1 MPNTA
6 TGGLTPSQRAS
17 LHAEKAASKAYR
29 RAATPGPGSYH
40 TAGMATSAGARL
52 EAKRPSSA
60 FKSGSKRLSNVE
72 EQMGDPGQYDAYDA
86 IGIAATSQKSFGRS
100 SKLGAGGFGSQSA
113 RALNQ
118 PVVDSPGP
126 GSYNSRPIGGNL
138 FDKTHNRAPS
148 SAFRSSSA
156 QRMKEHNHYTPS
168 PGAYDVRK
176 EAVEARVPGGLMG
189 GKDGRF
195 KHDKSTTHEEIGPG
209 AYDWDA
215 GLSADVARSVAK
227 QSRAAAG
234 FGTKTAQHDLPFT
247 PSGTADGPGPGSYN
261 SGGMATSAGAR
272 LEAKRPSSA
281 FKSGSKRLV
290 NVEEQIGDPGAYDA
304 YAATEIGNVAKKS
317 TSSLAKSGSGAFGAL
332 GPRMPKQSIDD
343 NPGPGAYNTKGAQ
356 ADSQKKMPNSAFR
369 SSSAQRMKEH
379 NHYTPSPGAY
389 DVRKEAVEA
398 RVPGGLMG
406 GKDGRFKHDKSTTHE
421 EIGPG
426 AYDTDNLP
434 SGARASVAGSVHDA
448 ARRGASASFASDTI
462 RELPGL

>member
-29 RAATPGPGSYH
+29 RAATPGPGSYN

-261 SGGMATSAGAR
+261 TAGMATSA
-272 LEAKRPSSA
+272 
-281 FKSGSKRLV
+281 
-290 NVEEQIGDPGAYDA
+290 
-304 YAATEIGNVAKKS
+304 
-317 TSSLAKSGSGAFGAL
+317 TSRWA
-332 GPRMPKQSIDD
+332 
-343 NPGPGAYNTKGAQ
+343 
-356 ADSQKKMPNSAFR
+356 
-369 SSSAQRMKEH
+369 
-379 NHYTPSPGAY
+379 
-389 DVRKEAVEA
+389 
-398 RVPGGLMG
+398 
-406 GKDGRFKHDKSTTHE
+406 
-421 EIGPG
+421 
-426 AYDTDNLP
+426 
-434 SGARASVAGSVHDA
+434 A
-448 ARRGASASFASDTI
+448 ARPEADE
-462 RELPGL
+462 REAH

>member
-29 RAATPGPGSYH
+29 RAATPGPGSYN

-100 SKLGAGGFGSQSA
+100 SKRGAGGFGSQSA

-209 AYDWDA
+209 AYD
-215 GLSADVARSVAK
+215 
-227 QSRAAAG
+227 
-234 FGTKTAQHDLPFT
+234 
-247 PSGTADGPGPGSYN
+247 
-261 SGGMATSAGAR
+261 
-272 LEAKRPSSA
+272 
-281 FKSGSKRLV
+281 
-290 NVEEQIGDPGAYDA
+290 
-304 YAATEIGNVAKKS
+304 
-317 TSSLAKSGSGAFGAL
+317 
-332 GPRMPKQSIDD
+332 
-343 NPGPGAYNTKGAQ
+343 
-356 ADSQKKMPNSAFR
+356 
-369 SSSAQRMKEH
+369 
-379 NHYTPSPGAY
+379 
-389 DVRKEAVEA
+389 
-398 RVPGGLMG
+398 
-406 GKDGRFKHDKSTTHE
+406 
-421 EIGPG
+421 
-426 AYDTDNLP
+426 TDNLP
-434 SGARASVAGSVHDA
+434 SGARASIAGSVHAA